1 MRRAVVVLGTTA
13 AGLAA
18 LFSYKSHV
26 AGVAVAS
33 TAPATPRVTA
43 TPAHSVTP
51 SPPASPAKKATPR
64 PSPTKTTPPATHSAA
79 PVVTPTPHPTTPKP
93 TPTKTAPSGTFT
105 GPAENTQ
112 YGEVQVKI
120 TVSNGKITNAD
131 GSLPQGGDSIAQNA
145 ISQLNPEV
153 LSAQSANIQ
162 SVSGATYTSQGYI
175 GSLQQAVNEAGLLSP
190 GGRPPYPRCPG
201 LRADGKNRHRIG
213 RATPDKSCG

>member
-18 LFSYKSHV
+18 LFSYKTHV
-26 AGVAVAS
+26 TGIAVAS

-43 TPAHSVTP
+43 TPTTP
-51 SPPASPAKKATPR
+51 APSHPASPSPSRSASKKATPK
-64 PSPTKTTPPATHSAA
+64 PSPAKTTPPATHSAA
-79 PVVTPTPHPTTPKP
+79 PVVTPTPKAHPTTP

-105 GPAENTQ
+105 GPAENTP
-112 YGEVQVKI
+112 YGEVQVRI

-162 SVSGATYTSQGYI
+162 AVSGATYTSQGYI
-175 GSLQQAVNEAGLLSP
+175 GSLQQAVNQAGLLSSW
-190 GGRPPYPRCPG
+190 GRPPYPRT
-201 LRADGKNRHRIG
+201 RA
-213 RATPDKSCG
+213 AE